1 MIGIRKKIR
10 VNNGIKA
17 KEVRVID
24 PDGKQLG
31 ILSLQEALE
40 VALQYDMDLVE
51 VSPKSIP
58 PVCRIMDYGKF
69 KYQESK
75 KAQEAKKK
83 QAIIQVKEIKLRPRT
98 DEHDLMVKIKKIE
111 EFLTKGYKT
120 KVTVI
125 FRGREIVHTEIGKML
140 INKIIEKVKDIGQ
153 LDQGIKLE
161 GRNMVVVF
169 SPKLNLLKGGTG
181 AKN

>member
-140 INKIIEKVKDIGQ
+140 INKIIEPNKETREEIKVQ
-153 LDQGIKLE
+153 NIK
-161 GRNMVVVF
+161 
-169 SPKLNLLKGGTG
+169 
-181 AKN
+181 